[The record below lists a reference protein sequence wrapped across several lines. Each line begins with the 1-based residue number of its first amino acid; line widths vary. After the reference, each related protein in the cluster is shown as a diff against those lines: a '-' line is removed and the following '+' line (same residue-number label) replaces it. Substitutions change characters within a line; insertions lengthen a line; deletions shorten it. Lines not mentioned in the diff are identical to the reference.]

1 MPDQHERWT
10 MTGTNFV
17 YLTAGAYADIFV
29 DRDAKRAR
37 KVFRLRRKRDA
48 ADDSFKTEIAAYV
61 AAIGHDE
68 VRELVPA
75 FWGAIASPPI
85 LDDQGVD
92 RSDHF
97 YLDLCYELD
106 LVEGHFQKFG
116 VLPTSTQ
123 EELRRKFQGAGI
135 HAIVDASVAT
145 VPDGSM
151 KVIDFGIAGVEEWMD

>member
-1 MPDQHERWT
+1 MAA
-10 MTGTNFV
+10 TNFV

-29 DRDAKRAR
+29 DRHAKRVR
-37 KVFRLRRKRDA
+37 KVFRLRNKRDA
-48 ADDSFKTEIAAYV
+48 AYDSFKTELAAYLV
-61 AAIGHDE
+61 AIDHQE

-75 FWGAIASPPI
+75 FWGAITSPPI

-97 YLDLCYELD
+97 YLDLCYELE
-106 LVEGHFQKFG
+106 LIEGYFEKFG
-116 VLPTSTQ
+116 VLPTSAQ
-123 EELRRKFQGAGI
+123 KELQRRFQAAGI

-145 VPDGSM
+145 FPDGSM